1 MKFAIIGLGVLA
13 TACVASR
20 TTIQS
25 SWSDAAYFGPP
36 LERLAVVALFET
48 RADSLA
54 FEQQAAAF
62 LTANGVE
69 VLPGH
74 ALLSAEETQTLSES
88 EVRERVAATDVDGIL
103 IFRLLAIDERREYQT
118 PTPYLL
124 NIPPELMR
132 GDPFAWYY
140 QPRSNYYW
148 YWRSSADVTAAPEY
162 WIEQRFLV
170 AETALFDNR
179 SDRLLWTAKSETM
192 DDARFER
199 TSDSIVRAVAHALLA
214 ENLIARDDAAE
225 DAPTG

>member
-1 MKFAIIGLGVLA
+1 M
-13 TACVASR
+13 
-20 TTIQS
+20 
-25 SWSDAAYFGPP
+25 
-36 LERLAVVALFET
+36 
-48 RADSLA
+48 
-54 FEQQAAAF
+54 
-62 LTANGVE
+62 
-69 VLPGH
+69 VLPA
-74 ALLSAEETQTLSES
+74 ALE
-88 EVRERVAATDVDGIL
+88 
-103 IFRLLAIDERREYQT
+103 LL
-118 PTPYLL
+118 
-124 NIPPELMR
+124 
-132 GDPFAWYY
+132 
-140 QPRSNYYW
+140 RSNYYW